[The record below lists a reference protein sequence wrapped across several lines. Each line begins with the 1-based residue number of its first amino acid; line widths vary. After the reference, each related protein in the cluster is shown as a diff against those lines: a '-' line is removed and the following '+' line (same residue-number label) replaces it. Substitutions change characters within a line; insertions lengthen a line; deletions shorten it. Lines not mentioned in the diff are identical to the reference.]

1 MALLTLT
8 STLVGWYNLRFIS
21 QVEKDNTQALIPT
34 MNMARQL
41 SEASAWELFAAQNL
55 TSADNEKMW
64 QAQGRMLTAQSLKI
78 NALLQALREQGFD
91 TTAIEQQEQEIS
103 RSLRQQGELV
113 GQRLQLRQQQQQ
125 LSQQIVAAADEI
137 ARLAQGQ
144 ANNATTSAGATQAGI
159 YDLIEQDQRQAA
171 ESALDRLI
179 DIDLEYVNQ
188 MNELQLRQQQQQLS
202 QQIVAAADEIARLA
216 QGQANNATT
225 SAGATQAGIYD
236 LIEQDQRQAAESALD
251 RLIDI
256 DLEYVN
262 QMNEL
267 RLSAL
272 RVQQMMMNLGLEQIQ
287 KNAPTLEKQLN
298 NAVKILQRRQIRIED
313 PGVRAQVATTLT
325 TVSQYSDLLALYQQ
339 DSEISNHLQTL
350 AQNNIAQFAQFSS
363 EVSQLVDTI
372 ELRNQHGLAHLEKA
386 SARGQYSLLLLGMV
400 SLCALILILW
410 RVVYR
415 SVTRPLAEQTQALQR
430 LLDGDIDSP
439 FPETAGVREL
449 DTIGRL
455 MDAFRSNVHALNRH
469 REQLAAQVKAR
480 TAELQELVIEH
491 RQARAEAEKAS
502 QAKSAFLAAM
512 SHEIRTP
519 LYGILGTAQL
529 LADNPALNA
538 QRDDLRA
545 ITDSGESL
553 LTILNDILDY
563 SAIEAGGK
571 NVSVSDEPFEPRPLL
586 ESTLQLMSGRV
597 KGRPIRLATAIADD
611 MPCALM
617 GDPRRIRQVI
627 TNLLSNALRFTDE
640 GYIILRSRTDGEQW
654 LVEVEDSGCGIDP
667 AKLAEIFQPFVQV
680 SGKRGGTG
688 LGLTISSRLAQAMG
702 GELSATSTPEVGSC
716 FCLRLP
722 LRVATAP
729 VPKTVNQAVRLDG
742 LRLLLIEDNPLT
754 QRITIEMLKTSGAQ
768 IVAVGNAAQALETL
782 QNSEPFAAAL
792 VDFDLPD
799 IDGITL
805 ARQLAQQYPSLV
817 LIGFSAHVIDE
828 TLRQRTS
835 SLFRGIIPKPVPR
848 EVLGQL
854 LAHYLQLQVN
864 NDQSLDVSQLNED
877 AQLMGTEKIH
887 EWLVLFTQ
895 HALPLLDEID
905 IARASQ
911 DSEKI
916 KRAAHQL
923 KSSCS
928 SLGMHI
934 ASQLCAQLEQQPL
947 SAPLPHEEI
956 TRSVAALEAWLH
968 KKDLNAI

>member
-1 MALLTLT
+1 MNLTLTRRLWMGFALMALLTLT

-113 GQRLQLRQQQQQ
+113 GRRLQLRQQQRQ

-179 DIDLEYVNQ
+179 DI
-188 MNELQLRQQQQQLS
+188 
-202 QQIVAAADEIARLA
+202 A
-216 QGQANNATT
+216 
-225 SAGATQAGIYD
+225 
-236 LIEQDQRQAAESALD
+236 
-251 RLIDI
+251 
-256 DLEYVN
+256 LEYVN

-272 RVQQMMMNLGLEQIQ
+272 RVQQMVMNLGLEQIQ

-339 DSEISNHLQTL
+339 DSEISTHLQTL

-386 SARGQYSLLLLGMV
+386 SARGQYSLLLLGIV

-754 QRITIEMLKTSGAQ
+754 QRITVEMLNTSGAQ
-768 IVAVGNAAQALETL
+768 VVAVGNAAQALETL

-799 IDGITL
+799 VDGITL

-928 SLGMHI
+928 SLGMRI

>member
-1 MALLTLT
+1 MNLTLTRRLWMGFALMALLTLT

-113 GQRLQLRQQQQQ
+113 GRRLQLRQQQRQ
-125 LSQQIVAAADEI
+125 LSQQIAAADEI
-137 ARLAQGQ
+137 ARL
-144 ANNATTSAGATQAGI
+144 
-159 YDLIEQDQRQAA
+159 E
-171 ESALDRLI
+171 
-179 DIDLEYVNQ
+179 
-188 MNELQLRQQQQQLS
+188 
-202 QQIVAAADEIARLA
+202 

-272 RVQQMMMNLGLEQIQ
+272 RVQQMVMNLGLEQIQ

-325 TVSQYSDLLALYQQ
+325 TVSQYSDLLALFQQ

-372 ELRNQHGLAHLEKA
+372 ELHNQHGLAHL
-386 SARGQYSLLLLGMV
+386 
-400 SLCALILILW
+400 
-410 RVVYR
+410 
-415 SVTRPLAEQTQALQR
+415 
-430 LLDGDIDSP
+430 
-439 FPETAGVREL
+439 
-449 DTIGRL
+449 
-455 MDAFRSNVHALNRH
+455 
-469 REQLAAQVKAR
+469 
-480 TAELQELVIEH
+480 
-491 RQARAEAEKAS
+491 EKAS

-538 QRDDLRA
+538 QRDDLQA

-611 MPCALM
+611 VPSALM

-640 GYIILRSRTDGEQW
+640 GHIILRSRTDGEQW

-729 VPKTVNQAVRLDG
+729 VPKTANQAVRLDG

-754 QRITIEMLKTSGAQ
+754 QRITVEMLNTSGAQ
-768 IVAVGNAAQALETL
+768 VVAIGNAAQALETL

-854 LAHYLQLQVN
+854 LAHYLQLQAN
-864 NDQSLDVSQLNED
+864 NDLPLDVSQLNED

-887 EWLVLFTQ
+887 EWLALFKQ

-928 SLGMHI
+928 SLGMRS

-956 TRSVAALEAWLH
+956 TRSVAALEA
-968 KKDLNAI
+968 

>member
-113 GQRLQLRQQQQQ
+113 GRRLQLRQQQ
-125 LSQQIVAAADEI
+125 
-137 ARLAQGQ
+137 R
-144 ANNATTSAGATQAGI
+144 
-159 YDLIEQDQRQAA
+159 
-171 ESALDRLI
+171 
-179 DIDLEYVNQ
+179 
-188 MNELQLRQQQQQLS
+188 QLS

-272 RVQQMMMNLGLEQIQ
+272 RVQQMVMNLGLEQIQ

-339 DSEISNHLQTL
+339 DSEISTHLQTL

-363 EVSQLVDTI
+363 EVSQ
-372 ELRNQHGLAHLEKA
+372 
-386 SARGQYSLLLLGMV
+386 
-400 SLCALILILW
+400 
-410 RVVYR
+410 
-415 SVTRPLAEQTQALQR
+415 
-430 LLDGDIDSP
+430 
-439 FPETAGVREL
+439 
-449 DTIGRL
+449 
-455 MDAFRSNVHALNRH
+455 
-469 REQLAAQVKAR
+469 
-480 TAELQELVIEH
+480 
-491 RQARAEAEKAS
+491 
-502 QAKSAFLAAM
+502 
-512 SHEIRTP
+512 
-519 LYGILGTAQL
+519 
-529 LADNPALNA
+529 
-538 QRDDLRA
+538 
-545 ITDSGESL
+545 
-553 LTILNDILDY
+553 
-563 SAIEAGGK
+563 
-571 NVSVSDEPFEPRPLL
+571 
-586 ESTLQLMSGRV
+586 
-597 KGRPIRLATAIADD
+597 
-611 MPCALM
+611 
-617 GDPRRIRQVI
+617 
-627 TNLLSNALRFTDE
+627 
-640 GYIILRSRTDGEQW
+640 

-754 QRITIEMLKTSGAQ
+754 QRITVEMLNTSGAQ
-768 IVAVGNAAQALETL
+768 VVAVGNAAQALETL

-799 IDGITL
+799 VDGITL

-928 SLGMHI
+928 SLGMRI

-956 TRSVAALEAWLH
+956 TRSVADLEAWLN

>member
-144 ANNATTSAGATQAGI
+144 ANNAA
-159 YDLIEQDQRQAA
+159 
-171 ESALDRLI
+171 
-179 DIDLEYVNQ
+179 
-188 MNELQLRQQQQQLS
+188 
-202 QQIVAAADEIARLA
+202 
-216 QGQANNATT
+216 T

-272 RVQQMMMNLGLEQIQ
+272 RVQQMVMNLGLEQIQ

-325 TVSQYSDLLALYQQ
+325 TVSQYCDLLALYQQ

-386 SARGQYSLLLLGMV
+386 SARGQYSLLLLGIV

-455 MDAFRSNVHALNRH
+455 MDAFRSSVHALNRH

-519 LYGILGTAQL
+519 LYGIL
-529 LADNPALNA
+529 
-538 QRDDLRA
+538 
-545 ITDSGESL
+545 
-553 LTILNDILDY
+553 DY

-597 KGRPIRLATAIADD
+597 KGRPIRLATEIADD
-611 MPCALM
+611 VPTALM

-640 GYIILRSRTDGEQW
+640 GHIILRSRTDGEQW

-722 LRVATAP
+722 LRIATAP
-729 VPKTVNQAVRLDG
+729 VPKTVNQAVRLDD

-754 QRITIEMLKTSGAQ
+754 QRITVEMLNTSGAQ
-768 IVAVGNAAQALETL
+768 VVAVGNAAQAIEAL

-864 NDQSLDVSQLNED
+864 NDQPLDVSQLNED
-877 AQLMGTEKIH
+877 AHLMGAEKIH
-887 EWLVLFTQ
+887 EWLILFKQ

-911 DSEKI
+911 DNEKI

-928 SLGMHI
+928 SLGMRS
-934 ASQLCAQLEQQPL
+934 ASQQCAQLEQQPL

-956 TRSVAALEAWLH
+956 TRSVAALEAWLIR
-968 KKDLNAI
+968 KT

>member
-1 MALLTLT
+1 M
-8 STLVGWYNLRFIS
+8 
-21 QVEKDNTQALIPT
+21 
-34 MNMARQL
+34 
-41 SEASAWELFAAQNL
+41 
-55 TSADNEKMW
+55 
-64 QAQGRMLTAQSLKI
+64 
-78 NALLQALREQGFD
+78 LQALREQGFD

-113 GQRLQLRQQQQQ
+113 GRRLQLRQQQRQ
-125 LSQQIVAAADEI
+125 LSQQIAAADEI
-137 ARLAQGQ
+137 ARL
-144 ANNATTSAGATQAGI
+144 
-159 YDLIEQDQRQAA
+159 E
-171 ESALDRLI
+171 
-179 DIDLEYVNQ
+179 
-188 MNELQLRQQQQQLS
+188 
-202 QQIVAAADEIARLA
+202 

-272 RVQQMMMNLGLEQIQ
+272 RVQQMVMNLGLEQIQ

-325 TVSQYSDLLALYQQ
+325 TVSQYSDLLALFQQ

-372 ELRNQHGLAHLEKA
+372 ELHNQHGLAHLEKA

-400 SLCALILILW
+400 SLCALIMILW

-415 SVTRPLAEQTQALQR
+415 SFTRPLAEQTQALQR

-455 MDAFRSNVHALNRH
+455 MDAFRSSVHALNRH

-502 QAKSAFLAAM
+502 QAKSAFLTAM

-538 QRDDLRA
+538 QRDDLQA

-611 MPCALM
+611 VPSALM

-640 GYIILRSRTDGEQW
+640 GHIILRSRTDGEQW

-702 GELSATSTPEVGSC
+702 GELSATSTP
-716 FCLRLP
+716 

-729 VPKTVNQAVRLDG
+729 VPKTANQAVRLDG

-754 QRITIEMLKTSGAQ
+754 QRITVEMLNTSGAQ
-768 IVAVGNAAQALETL
+768 VVAIGNAAQALETL

-854 LAHYLQLQVN
+854 LAHYLQLQAN
-864 NDQSLDVSQLNED
+864 NDLPLDVSQLNED

-887 EWLVLFTQ
+887 EWLALFKQ

-928 SLGMHI
+928 SLGMRS

-956 TRSVAALEAWLH
+956 TRSVAALEA
-968 KKDLNAI
+968 

>member
-1 MALLTLT
+1 M
-8 STLVGWYNLRFIS
+8 
-21 QVEKDNTQALIPT
+21 EKDNTQALIPT

-64 QAQGRMLTAQSLKI
+64 QAQGRMLTAQNLKI

-113 GQRLQLRQQQQQ
+113 GQRLQLRQQQQR

-144 ANNATTSAGATQAGI
+144 ANNAA
-159 YDLIEQDQRQAA
+159 
-171 ESALDRLI
+171 
-179 DIDLEYVNQ
+179 
-188 MNELQLRQQQQQLS
+188 
-202 QQIVAAADEIARLA
+202 
-216 QGQANNATT
+216 T

-272 RVQQMMMNLGLEQIQ
+272 RVQQMVMNLGLEQIQ

-325 TVSQYSDLLALYQQ
+325 TVSQYSDLLALFQQ

-350 AQNNIAQFAQFSS
+350 SPKITSPSS
-363 EVSQLVDTI
+363 RSLVAKSDTI

-415 SVTRPLAEQTQALQR
+415 SVTRPLAEQTQVLQR

-455 MDAFRSNVHALNRH
+455 MDAFRSSVHALNRH

-529 LADNPALNA
+529 LADTPALNA

-597 KGRPIRLATAIADD
+597 KGRPIRLTTEMADD
-611 MPCALM
+611 VPTALM

-640 GYIILRSRTDGEQW
+640 GQDR
-654 LVEVEDSGCGIDP
+654 
-667 AKLAEIFQPFVQV
+667 
-680 SGKRGGTG
+680 
-688 LGLTISSRLAQAMG
+688 
-702 GELSATSTPEVGSC
+702 
-716 FCLRLP
+716 
-722 LRVATAP
+722 
-729 VPKTVNQAVRLDG
+729 
-742 LRLLLIEDNPLT
+742 
-754 QRITIEMLKTSGAQ
+754 
-768 IVAVGNAAQALETL
+768 
-782 QNSEPFAAAL
+782 
-792 VDFDLPD
+792 
-799 IDGITL
+799 
-805 ARQLAQQYPSLV
+805 
-817 LIGFSAHVIDE
+817 
-828 TLRQRTS
+828 
-835 SLFRGIIPKPVPR
+835 
-848 EVLGQL
+848 
-854 LAHYLQLQVN
+854 
-864 NDQSLDVSQLNED
+864 
-877 AQLMGTEKIH
+877 
-887 EWLVLFTQ
+887 FT
-895 HALPLLDEID
+895 
-905 IARASQ
+905 
-911 DSEKI
+911 
-916 KRAAHQL
+916 
-923 KSSCS
+923 
-928 SLGMHI
+928 
-934 ASQLCAQLEQQPL
+934 
-947 SAPLPHEEI
+947 
-956 TRSVAALEAWLH
+956 
-968 KKDLNAI
+968 

>member
-1 MALLTLT
+1 MNLTLTRRLWMGFALMALLTLT

-144 ANNATTSAGATQAGI
+144 ANNAA
-159 YDLIEQDQRQAA
+159 
-171 ESALDRLI
+171 
-179 DIDLEYVNQ
+179 
-188 MNELQLRQQQQQLS
+188 
-202 QQIVAAADEIARLA
+202 
-216 QGQANNATT
+216 T

-272 RVQQMMMNLGLEQIQ
+272 RVQQMVMNLGLEQIQ

-325 TVSQYSDLLALYQQ
+325 TVSQYCDLLALYQQ

-386 SARGQYSLLLLGMV
+386 SARGQYSLLLLGIV

-455 MDAFRSNVHALNRH
+455 MDAFRSSVHALNRH

-519 LYGILGTAQL
+519 LYGIL
-529 LADNPALNA
+529 
-538 QRDDLRA
+538 
-545 ITDSGESL
+545 
-553 LTILNDILDY
+553 DY

-597 KGRPIRLATAIADD
+597 KGRPIRLATEIADD
-611 MPCALM
+611 VPTALM

-640 GYIILRSRTDGEQW
+640 GHIILRSRTDGEQW

-722 LRVATAP
+722 LRIATAP
-729 VPKTVNQAVRLDG
+729 VPKTVNQAVRLDD

-754 QRITIEMLKTSGAQ
+754 QRITVEMLNTSGAQ
-768 IVAVGNAAQALETL
+768 VVAVGNAAQAIEAL

-864 NDQSLDVSQLNED
+864 NDQPLDVSQLNED
-877 AQLMGTEKIH
+877 AHLMGAEKIH
-887 EWLVLFTQ
+887 EWLILFKQ

-911 DSEKI
+911 DNEKI

-928 SLGMHI
+928 SLGMRS
-934 ASQLCAQLEQQPL
+934 ASQQCAQLEQQPL

-956 TRSVAALEAWLH
+956 TRSVAALEAWLIR
-968 KKDLNAI
+968 KT

>member
-1 MALLTLT
+1 M
-8 STLVGWYNLRFIS
+8 
-21 QVEKDNTQALIPT
+21 EKDNTQALIPT

-113 GQRLQLRQQQQQ
+113 GQRLQLRQQQQR

-144 ANNATTSAGATQAGI
+144 TNNAA
-159 YDLIEQDQRQAA
+159 
-171 ESALDRLI
+171 
-179 DIDLEYVNQ
+179 
-188 MNELQLRQQQQQLS
+188 
-202 QQIVAAADEIARLA
+202 
-216 QGQANNATT
+216 T

-272 RVQQMMMNLGLEQIQ
+272 RVQQMVMNLGLEQIQ

-325 TVSQYSDLLALYQQ
+325 TVSQYSDLLALFQQ

-350 AQNNIAQFAQFSS
+350 SPKITSPSS
-363 EVSQLVDTI
+363 RSLVAKSDTI

-415 SVTRPLAEQTQALQR
+415 SVTRPLAEQTQVLQR

-455 MDAFRSNVHALNRH
+455 MDAFRSSVHALNRH

-529 LADNPALNA
+529 LADTPALNA

-597 KGRPIRLATAIADD
+597 KGRPIRLTTEMADD
-611 MPCALM
+611 VPTALM

-640 GYIILRSRTDGEQW
+640 GQDR
-654 LVEVEDSGCGIDP
+654 
-667 AKLAEIFQPFVQV
+667 
-680 SGKRGGTG
+680 
-688 LGLTISSRLAQAMG
+688 
-702 GELSATSTPEVGSC
+702 
-716 FCLRLP
+716 
-722 LRVATAP
+722 
-729 VPKTVNQAVRLDG
+729 
-742 LRLLLIEDNPLT
+742 
-754 QRITIEMLKTSGAQ
+754 
-768 IVAVGNAAQALETL
+768 
-782 QNSEPFAAAL
+782 
-792 VDFDLPD
+792 
-799 IDGITL
+799 
-805 ARQLAQQYPSLV
+805 
-817 LIGFSAHVIDE
+817 
-828 TLRQRTS
+828 
-835 SLFRGIIPKPVPR
+835 
-848 EVLGQL
+848 
-854 LAHYLQLQVN
+854 
-864 NDQSLDVSQLNED
+864 
-877 AQLMGTEKIH
+877 
-887 EWLVLFTQ
+887 FT
-895 HALPLLDEID
+895 
-905 IARASQ
+905 
-911 DSEKI
+911 
-916 KRAAHQL
+916 
-923 KSSCS
+923 
-928 SLGMHI
+928 
-934 ASQLCAQLEQQPL
+934 
-947 SAPLPHEEI
+947 
-956 TRSVAALEAWLH
+956 
-968 KKDLNAI
+968 